1 MHYTGPVYR
10 PPPEANTPLL
20 EVTYVHGTNAHSAQC
35 IIHKNLE
42 YLQLNM

>member
-20 EVTYVHGTNAHSAQC
+20 EVTYDGTNAHSAQC